1 MHIMKKI
8 FYITMC
14 ALLGIMIGFI
24 VHALLEIPVIY
35 LMVSDFEKY
44 SLGLTW
50 SQLMTIHWV
59 YMVVLLLIGLVVGLK
74 LGFKWWQ
81 YIYVERKYTGRWFK
95 I

>member
-1 MHIMKKI
+1 MKKT

-14 ALLGIMIGFI
+14 ALLGLLVSLT

-35 LMVSDFEKY
+35 LMITDLDKR
-44 SLGLTW
+44 SLGLSW
-50 SQLMTIHWV
+50 NQLMTIHWV
-59 YMVVLLLIGLVVGLK
+59 YTAVLLLIGLIVGLK